1 MREQATRAE
10 MGRPV
15 FMSKAQRE
23 AAAAEVEAEAA
34 ELDELM
40 QEAERAQR
48 QEYMAKVRDEL
59 REQRE
64 TVRRNAYGGG
74 GGPSSAAA
82 GASSSSAK
90 AEPPKSK
97 EEEDRE
103 KEMTQI
109 KNAYLGVKKGKK
121 KVAKISEKFRFSFD
135 WANDEDTS
143 VDLNPLYEK
152 KHEASPTRPAG
163 SASLA
168 RAVSTRLSASD
179 SPVERVRAHTL
190 ASKPAPLHTSF
201 MSILRPECTE

>member
-1 MREQATRAE
+1 MQSADDGLDDEGRAALAQRAKRRRAEPMSVEEKMREQATRAE

-48 QEYMAKVRDEL
+48 QEYMAKVRDDL

-74 GGPSSAAA
+74 GGGGPSSSAA

-90 AEPPKSK
+90 AEPP
-97 EEEDRE
+97 
-103 KEMTQI
+103 
-109 KNAYLGVKKGKK
+109 
-121 KVAKISEKFRFSFD
+121 
-135 WANDEDTS
+135 
-143 VDLNPLYEK
+143 
-152 KHEASPTRPAG
+152 RPALRQPGG
-163 SASLA
+163 SGAGASRGPGFALTTISSGPSNA
-168 RAVSTRLSASD
+168 
-179 SPVERVRAHTL
+179 
-190 ASKPAPLHTSF
+190 
-201 MSILRPECTE
+201 